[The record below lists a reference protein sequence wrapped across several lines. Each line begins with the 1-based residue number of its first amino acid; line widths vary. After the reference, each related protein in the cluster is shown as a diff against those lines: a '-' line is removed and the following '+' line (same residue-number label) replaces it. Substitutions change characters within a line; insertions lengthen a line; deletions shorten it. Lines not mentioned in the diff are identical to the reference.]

1 MADLGESLVVGSGD
15 HVGRVGLHPEPM
27 SRGAQGA
34 GTIHHVA
41 FVSPDADHKKWR
53 ERLTGGH
60 LAPTQVV
67 DRIYF
72 KSVYA
77 REPGGL
83 LVEVATVGPGM
94 AVDEDPEVMGIALA
108 LPPWLEPHRTS
119 IEARLTPIHNP
130 RTHG

>member
-1 MADLGESLVVGSGD
+1 
-15 HVGRVGLHPEPM
+15 
-27 SRGAQGA
+27 
-34 GTIHHVA
+34 
-41 FVSPDADHKKWR
+41 
-53 ERLTGGH
+53 
-60 LAPTQVV
+60 VV